1 MDGQAPRPYLQPGRH
16 PFSRRGEYVR
26 RLIEISKKC
35 QERRQKAIERGT
47 YSAAIGNPPI
57 RPNVTPP
64 ASGQEELLCP
74 LEFHGPS
81 PEAGRKTLIEPLAF
95 HGPPPVSSTPT
106 SQASFCDDFWAE
118 EGACPC
124 EDPDDV
130 PSFFNKHR
138 KQHTLKVSSPDI
150 PRAVESDYPCE
161 DPHDTPSFFDK
172 QREHNPPKSYT
183 CDLSAL
189 IAKEPKAANSAVEEQ
204 NRAAMVAALS
214 PRAMDGGPLPRPAE
228 GEIVRAKLPV
238 FRPPVAPSPDNPIN
252 PLAFAQEFADGK
264 LPDDLEYVDGFVTTV
279 RLPDGST
286 SQKHIYADPVR
297 NLSHEQRTALELGEK
312 MMKAAPPKPEQTS
325 ESDSDAVQFASDGF
339 GAIIDRPSEGCLYYD
354 TKRGLIKFTNFR
366 VIAVESRLVIGLED
380 TAEPMFEYVIR
391 IICGGISR
399 EITLAPNELDTAL
412 RKIQNTVPSCMIIPA
427 GIKANLHLSN
437 FIRQQLSDLP
447 QKTYVKRTGFIQLV
461 GKWIFVHDGAQ
472 PPPNTVFDT
481 GKYIPDDPRVSDAQA
496 FANAMSFLDIC
507 GKDELII
514 PLWLLAHLGPMF
526 KLFQAAGRVPR
537 FAMVLA
543 GRSGSLK
550 TSLSLVL
557 FRIFQNQ
564 GLVPDASFRDT
575 ATAMEIK
582 LSELHGRVGIF
593 DDFRPPVSDLSSK
606 ANREKLESIV
616 RATGDHVAKSRS
628 NVKLGRSREFIPT
641 GCPLVTAEDISGSQ
655 SSLLRCLVLSI
666 GKGDVDGAK
675 LRHFQVN
682 PDLIPTHM
690 SRFVA
695 WAGKR
700 GDEIVDAI
708 RFAYPNHLYEDAFS
722 ELRLVDT
729 ATTLAVCAII
739 ISEYAKSIGAMTE
752 AQASEFTDRC
762 VKAVG
767 NAVLASEAMTKEAN
781 PVVMYLNALLSLV
794 DRNEVRLADC
804 NKNYNA
810 EIHDGY
816 LAGNCAWLDADIIFA
831 KVTKYYSRLNVVFPL
846 SERQLATHLADSGII
861 DATVVSRENGGT
873 KRMFRHKSSTPSRK
887 PMHILHLDLAGA
899 YLEENSNN

>member
-1 MDGQAPRPYLQPGRH
+1 MI
-16 PFSRRGEYVR
+16 V
-26 RLIEISKKC
+26 ISKKS
-35 QERRQKAIERGT
+35 QERRQRAIERGT
-47 YSAAIGNPPI
+47 YSAASADPPI
-57 RPNVTPP
+57 GRNGTPP
-64 ASGQEELLCP
+64 ASGQKELFCP
-74 LEFHGPS
+74 LEFHGPAPGS
-81 PEAGRKTLIEPLAF
+81 GQKLIEPLEF
-95 HGPPPVSSTPT
+95 HGPPVSAQTPLIDPLIYHNQEPTPVPMAGPLSG
-106 SQASFCDDFWAE
+106 SQPYFCDDYWEE

-124 EDPDDV
+124 EDPNDV
-130 PSFFNKHR
+130 PSFFNK
-138 KQHTLKVSSPDI
+138 
-150 PRAVESDYPCE
+150 PREQDASKTYA
-161 DPHDTPSFFDK
+161 
-172 QREHNPPKSYT
+172 

-189 IAKEPKAANSAVEEQ
+189 IVKEPKAANIAAEEQ
-204 NRAAMVAALS
+204 NRAARIAALS

-228 GEIVRAKLPV
+228 GEIARAKLPV
-238 FRPPVAPSPDNPIN
+238 FRPPAAPSPDNLVN

-264 LPDDLEYVDGFVTTV
+264 LPDDLEYVDGYVTTV
-279 RLPDGST
+279 KLPDGRT
-286 SQKHIYADPVR
+286 SQKYIYADPVR
-297 NLSHEQRTALELGEK
+297 NLTPEQRTALELGKK
-312 MMKAAPPKPEQTS
+312 MMKAAPPKPEQTP
-325 ESDSDAVQFASDGF
+325 ESDSDAVQFVSDGF
-339 GAIIDRPSEGCLYYD
+339 GAVIDRPSEGCLYYD
-354 TKRGLIKFTNFR
+354 TKRGLIKFSNFR

-380 TAEPMFEYVIR
+380 TAEPLFEYVIR
-391 IICGGISR
+391 IIRGGITK
-399 EITLAPNELDTAL
+399 EITLAPNELDNAP
-412 RKIQNTVPSCMIIPA
+412 RKIQNAVPSCMIIPI
-427 GIKANLHLSN
+427 GGKTSTYLGNY
-437 FIRQQLSDLP
+437 IRQQLSDLP

-481 GKYIPDDPRVSDAQA
+481 GKYIPDDRRVTDAQA

-537 FAMVLA
+537 FVMVLA

-557 FRIFQNQ
+557 FRLFQNQ

-575 ATAMEIK
+575 ETAMEIK
-582 LSELHGRVGIF
+582 LAELHGRVGLF
-593 DDFRPPVSDLSSK
+593 DDLRPPVSDLKSR
-606 ANREKLESIV
+606 ANAEKFESII
-616 RATGDHVAKSRS
+616 RAVGDHTAKSRS
-628 NVKLGRSREFIPT
+628 NTKLGKAREFVPS
-641 GCPLVTAEDISGSQ
+641 GMALVTAEDVCGSQ

-690 SRFVA
+690 SRFVD
-695 WAGKR
+695 WAGKH

-708 RFAYPNHLYEDAFS
+708 RHGYPSHLYEGVFT

-729 ATTLAVCAII
+729 ATILAACAII
-739 ISEYAKSIGAMTE
+739 ISEYAKNIGAMTE

-762 VKAVG
+762 VKAVR

-816 LAGNCAWLDADIIFA
+816 LAGKSVWLDADIIFA

-846 SERQLATHLADSGII
+846 GERQLATHLADCGII
-861 DATVVSRENGGT
+861 YSTVGSRENGGT
-873 KRMFRHKSSTPSRK
+873 KRMFRHKSSTLSRK
-887 PMHILHLDLAGA
+887 PMHTLFLDRARA
-899 YLEENSNN
+899 YLEENGNN

>member
-1 MDGQAPRPYLQPGRH
+1 MI
-16 PFSRRGEYVR
+16 V
-26 RLIEISKKC
+26 ISKKS
-35 QERRQKAIERGT
+35 QERRQRAIERGT
-47 YSAAIGNPPI
+47 YSAASADPPI
-57 RPNVTPP
+57 GRNGTPP
-64 ASGQEELLCP
+64 ASGQKELFCPLEYHGPRPEADQKKLIEP
-74 LEFHGPS
+74 LEFHGPPAS
-81 PEAGRKTLIEPLAF
+81 GQTPLVDPLIYHNQE
-95 HGPPPVSSTPT
+95 PT
-106 SQASFCDDFWAE
+106 SVPMAGPISGSQPYFCDDYWEE

-124 EDPDDV
+124 EDPNDV
-130 PSFFNKHR
+130 PSFFNKPR
-138 KQHTLKVSSPDI
+138 EQHPKAPAPVDFQAAANARS
-150 PRAVESDYPCE
+150 REA
-161 DPHDTPSFFDK
+161 PSYFDK
-172 QREHNPPKSYT
+172 PREQDASKTYA

-189 IAKEPKAANSAVEEQ
+189 IVKEPKAANTAAEKQ
-204 NRAAMVAALS
+204 NRAARVAALS
-214 PRAMDGGPLPRPAE
+214 PKAMDGGPLPRPAE

-238 FRPPVAPSPDNPIN
+238 FRPPAAPSHDNLIN
-252 PLAFAQEFADGK
+252 PLAFASEFADGK
-264 LPDDLEYVDGFVTTV
+264 LPDDLEYADGYVTTV
-279 RLPDGST
+279 KLPDGRLC
-286 SQKHIYADPVR
+286 QKHIYADPVR
-297 NLSHEQRTALELGEK
+297 NLSPEQRTALELGKK
-312 MMKAAPPKPEQTS
+312 MMKAAPPKQEATPN
-325 ESDSDAVQFASDGF
+325 SDSDAVQFVSDGF
-339 GAIIDRPSEGCLYYD
+339 GAVIDRPSEGCLYYD
-354 TKRGLIKFTNFR
+354 TKRGLIKFSNFR

-380 TAEPMFEYVIR
+380 TAEPLFEYVIR
-391 IICGGISR
+391 IIRGGITK
-399 EITLAPNELDTAL
+399 EITLAPNELDNAP
-412 RKIQNTVPSCMIIPA
+412 RKIQNAVPSCMIIPA

-481 GKYIPDDPRVSDAQA
+481 GKYIPDDRRVTDAQA

-537 FAMVLA
+537 FVMVLA

-557 FRIFQNQ
+557 FRLFQNQ

-575 ATAMEIK
+575 ETAMEIK
-582 LSELHGRVGIF
+582 LGELHGRVGLF
-593 DDFRPPVSDLSSK
+593 DDLRPPVSDLKSK
-606 ANREKLESIV
+606 ANAEKFESII
-616 RATGDHVAKSRS
+616 RAVGDHTAKSRS
-628 NVKLGRSREFIPT
+628 NTKLGKAKEFVPS
-641 GCPLVTAEDISGSQ
+641 GMALVTAEDVCGSQ

-690 SRFVA
+690 SRFVD
-695 WAGKR
+695 WAGKH

-708 RFAYPNHLYEDAFS
+708 RHGYPSHLYEGAFS

-729 ATTLAVCAII
+729 ATILAACAII

-762 VKAVG
+762 VKAVR

-816 LAGNCAWLDADIIFA
+816 LAGKSVWLDADIIFA
-831 KVTKYYSRLNVVFPL
+831 KVTKYYSRLNIVFPL
-846 SERQLATHLADSGII
+846 GERQLATHLADCGII
-861 DATVVSRENGGT
+861 YSTVGSRENGGT
-873 KRMFRHKSSTPSRK
+873 KRMFRHKSSTLSRK
-887 PMHILHLDLAGA
+887 PMHTLFLDRARA
-899 YLEENSNN
+899 YLEENGNN